1 MMTRTNI
8 LKTLISI
15 KESIFRFLHNTLIE
29 NFWGDE
35 LSMQQYTFEDMQQMD
50 RPKLGNMVPLELF
63 RTIRLIGLN
72 QGLPLGGKGTTLT
85 VGRKIGESLPVTN
98 VDELLKLFEGLKIG
112 IPRIIYS
119 DERKINVA
127 VEDCFC
133 KGLPT
138 LEDEK
143 MICDLEGA
151 ILEGALTKIM
161 GRRVSVKEIK
171 CNATGHEYCE
181 YEVKL

>member
-1 MMTRTNI
+1 M
-8 LKTLISI
+8 L
-15 KESIFRFLHNTLIE
+15 
-29 NFWGDE
+29 
-35 LSMQQYTFEDMQQMD
+35 QYTYEDMKQMD
-50 RPKLGNMVPLELF
+50 RTKLGNMVPLELF

-85 VGRKIGESLPVTN
+85 VGRKIGESLPVTS
-98 VDELLKLFEGLKIG
+98 VEELLQMFEDLKIG
-112 IPRIIYS
+112 IPRILS
-119 DERKINVA
+119 ADERKINIA

-138 LEDEK
+138 LEEEK

-151 ILEGALTKIM
+151 ILEGALSKIM
-161 GRRVSVKEIK
+161 GRRVSVKEVK
-171 CNATGHEYCE
+171 CNATGHEHCE